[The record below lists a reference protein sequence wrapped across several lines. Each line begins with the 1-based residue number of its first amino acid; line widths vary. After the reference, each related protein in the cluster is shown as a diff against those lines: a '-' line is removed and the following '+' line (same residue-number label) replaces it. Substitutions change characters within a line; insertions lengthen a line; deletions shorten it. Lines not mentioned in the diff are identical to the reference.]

1 MMTMDEM
8 KRIAP
13 QYQAEAAKK
22 AAEAKAIERAQIEK
36 HTQEFINELAEEVM
50 SQVAQGKTS
59 VSVRSRRIYDFGNG
73 MAAFI
78 GRTSRKMNSG
88 RNKGGFYET
97 LGHKINLQM
106 VKDYFKMHGV
116 PLEVYRGATYYP
128 IVAGSSCS
136 RCYIDFKL

>member
-8 KRIAP
+8 KRVAP

-22 AAEAKAIERAQIEK
+22 AAEAKAIEKAQIEK
-36 HTQEFINELAEEVM
+36 HTQEFINELAEMVTE
-50 SQVAQGKTS
+50 QVTQGKTF

-97 LGHKINLQM
+97 LGYKINLQM

-116 PLEVYRGATYYP
+116 PLEVRRWSTYYP
-128 IVAGSSCS
+128 IVAGESCS
-136 RCYIDFKL
+136 RCFIDFKL

>member
-22 AAEAKAIERAQIEK
+22 AAEAKAAEKAQIEK

-50 SQVAQGKTS
+50 SQVTQGKAL
-59 VSVRSRRIYDFGNG
+59 VSVRSRRIYDLGNG
-73 MAAFI
+73 MAMLI
-78 GRTSRKMNSG
+78 GITSKKMNSG
-88 RNKGGFYET
+88 RNKGRFYEM

-116 PLEVYRGATYYP
+116 PLEVHKWATYYP

>member
-1 MMTMDEM
+1 MM

-13 QYQAEAAKK
+13 QYQAEAAK
-22 AAEAKAIERAQIEK
+22 AIEKAQIEK

-59 VSVRSRRIYDFGNG
+59 VSVRSRRIYDLGNG
-73 MAAFI
+73 MATLI
-78 GRTSRKMNSG
+78 GITSRKMNKG
-88 RNKGGFYET
+88 RFYET

-136 RCYIDFKL
+136 QCYIDFKL